1 LRCVAEDLDELAEVL
16 TGVQR
21 LMRRRLRAGF
31 TGPRLQGA
39 QVELLR
45 LVREQPGVRISAAA
59 AALSLAGNTVSTL
72 VNQLVATDLLRR
84 KVAPDDRRAGLLY
97 LTPAAARRL
106 DQWQERRHALVH
118 EQVQRLPDEDRAAL
132 ASAVP
137 ALRRLAQ
144 GLRED
149 MEDA

>member
-1 LRCVAEDLDELAEVL
+1 MAADLDELAEVL

-31 TGPRLQGA
+31 AGPRLHGA

-72 VNQLVATDLLRR
+72 VNQLVAADLLRR
-84 KVAPDDRRAGLLY
+84 EVAQDDRRAGLLY
-97 LTPAAARRL
+97 LTPAAVRRL
-106 DQWQERRHALVH
+106 DQWQERRRALVH
-118 EQVQRLPDEDRAAL
+118 EQVERLSDEDQTAL

-144 GLRED
+144 GLREE
-149 MEDA
+149 EDT

>member
-1 LRCVAEDLDELAEVL
+1 ML

-31 TGPRLQGA
+31 SGQRLHGA

-72 VNQLVATDLLRR
+72 VNQLVAADLLRR
-84 KVAPDDRRAGLLY
+84 EVAQDDRRAGLLY
-97 LTPAAARRL
+97 LTPAAVRRL
-106 DQWQERRHALVH
+106 DQWQERRRALVH
-118 EQVQRLPDEDRAAL
+118 EQVERLSDEDQTAL

-144 GLRED
+144 GLRE
-149 MEDA
+149 EEET